1 MAKLKAGVIGLG
13 MGYNHL
19 RGYMTHP
26 DVEVVAVADRQE
38 GRRERAKQEF
48 QIEKV
53 YAEGIDLIRNEKL
66 DILSVAVPNNQ
77 HKELT
82 IAGLKAGAHV
92 FCEKPMAMNAAEAEE
107 MLATAKECNRQLGI
121 DFSYRFTPQ
130 SRAMKALVEEGTTS
144 STPDQPSVQSGEE
157 GYQKLNIPEELWNR
171 FCTAEEYMS
180 DMTMQSTASEETPE
194 MQAIAAKREKL
205 VQVCVRRVLE
215 SEDMPIEDEQEAAKK
230 LKIVVS
236 PYKGIYKK
244 TVKEK
249 ISIVNG
255 FLKDIKKEEYAEY
268 VTTLKLDGYIAEIE
282 QLHNQYCTLKKQR
295 SSRQAEKPDDMTVE
309 AQSKILQDALDDMNA
324 YANAT
329 SLLEPSEETTKFI
342 LEVRNLFDETRA
354 ARNMRDSKRDD
365 DETDEGEGDEPTEE
379 TPGEPTE
386 ETPGGDDDRPV
397 VQ

>member
-66 DILSVAVPNNQ
+66 DILSVAVPNSQ

-130 SRAMKALVEEGTTS
+130 SRAMKALVEEGRLGEIYYARSVWLRRRGVPGGTGKFPRGKPLQS
-144 STPDQPSVQSGEE
+144 ACCRVSAIPSPGPDCGGCLP
-157 GYQKLNIPEELWNR
+157 PC
-171 FCTAEEYMS
+171 FC
-180 DMTMQSTASEETPE
+180 
-194 MQAIAAKREKL
+194 
-205 VQVCVRRVLE
+205 C
-215 SEDMPIEDEQEAAKK
+215 
-230 LKIVVS
+230 
-236 PYKGIYKK
+236 
-244 TVKEK
+244 
-249 ISIVNG
+249 
-255 FLKDIKKEEYAEY
+255 
-268 VTTLKLDGYIAEIE
+268 
-282 QLHNQYCTLKKQR
+282 R
-295 SSRQAEKPDDMTVE
+295 SSCAFYRRKTGDFSPIPSFLPD
-309 AQSKILQDALDDMNA
+309 I
-324 YANAT
+324 
-329 SLLEPSEETTKFI
+329 P
-342 LEVRNLFDETRA
+342 
-354 ARNMRDSKRDD
+354 
-365 DETDEGEGDEPTEE
+365 TDCSAPC
-379 TPGEPTE
+379 
-386 ETPGGDDDRPV
+386 PV
-397 VQ
+397 LCSIP

>member
-1 MAKLKAGVIGLG
+1 MRIHFYRLINK
-13 MGYNHL
+13 
-19 RGYMTHP
+19 
-26 DVEVVAVADRQE
+26 
-38 GRRERAKQEF
+38 RR
-48 QIEKV
+48 QIETEVGAGEVPPEEKKLISDKKNWQIIWKV
-53 YAEGIDLIRNEKL
+53 QRRAINLQPIQVIITIKKKKDMGTLKLIDDYNIFHLNKAE
-66 DILSVAVPNNQ
+66 
-77 HKELT
+77 
-82 IAGLKAGAHV
+82 KAT
-92 FCEKPMAMNAAEAEE
+92 
-107 MLATAKECNRQLGI
+107 LAQT
-121 DFSYRFTPQ
+121 Y
-130 SRAMKALVEEGTTS
+130 KALVEEGTTS